1 MICCSFCV
9 FFFKQKTAYEMRIS
23 DWSSDVC
30 SSDLTANLLLS
41 LAFPRAKQRQ
51 EMVFSAIEDALVH
64 GEIDL
69 GLIIHENRFTYE
81 KKGLQK
87 VMDLG
92 EYWEKE
98 TGCPIPL
105 GGIMVKRALRPEIKE
120 KVNRLTRRSKIGRAH
135 V

>member
-1 MICCSFCV
+1 
-9 FFFKQKTAYEMRIS
+9 
-23 DWSSDVC
+23 
-30 SSDLTANLLLS
+30 
-41 LAFPRAKQRQ
+41 
-51 EMVFSAIEDALVH
+51 MVFSAIEDALVH

-105 GGIMVKRALRPEIKE
+105 GGIMVKRALRPEIQE
-120 KVNRLTRRSKIGRAH
+120 KVNRLIRRSIEFAFANPSSGIDFIRAHAQELEESVMYQQIGRASCRER
-135 V
+135 VCQYV

>member
-1 MICCSFCV
+1 MYGDYRKLNVLTHSFP
-9 FFFKQKTAYEMRIS
+9 TRR
-23 DWSSDVC
+23 
-30 SSDLTANLLLS
+30 SSDLIGVPGRYTTANLLLS

-98 TGCPIPL
+98 TGYPIHL
-105 GGIMVKRALRPEIKE
+105 GA
-120 KVNRLTRRSKIGRAH
+120 IGSASCRDRGCQ
-135 V
+135 